1 MPALNLILYIDAMP
15 ALTIISTILHN
26 AVALSFTEILM
37 VNAGIVSF
45 LPVYTNIL
53 GAEIILEFYYD

>member
-26 AVALSFTEILM
+26 AVAFSFTDILM

-53 GAEIILEFYYD
+53 GAEIILEFY

>member
-26 AVALSFTEILM
+26 AVALSFTDILM

-45 LPVYTNIL
+45 LPVFTNIL
-53 GAEIILEFYYD
+53 GAEIILEFY

>member
-1 MPALNLILYIDAMP
+1 MPALNLILYLDAMP

-26 AVALSFTEILM
+26 AMALSFTDILM

-53 GAEIILEFYYD
+53 GAEIILEFY

>member
-26 AVALSFTEILM
+26 AVALSFTDILL

-53 GAEIILEFYYD
+53 GAEIILEFY

>member
-1 MPALNLILYIDAMP
+1 MPALNLLYIDAMP

-26 AVALSFTEILM
+26 AVALSFTDILM

-45 LPVYTNIL
+45 LPVYTKIL
-53 GAEIILEFYYD
+53 GAEIILEFY

>member
-1 MPALNLILYIDAMP
+1 MPALNLILYINAIP
-15 ALTIISTILHN
+15 ELTTISTILHN
-26 AVALSFTEILM
+26 AVALSFTDILM

-53 GAEIILEFYYD
+53 GAEIILEFY

>member
-1 MPALNLILYIDAMP
+1 MPALNLILHIDAMP

-26 AVALSFTEILM
+26 AVALSFTDILM

-53 GAEIILEFYYD
+53 GTEIILEFY

>member
-1 MPALNLILYIDAMP
+1 MPALNLILYIDAML

-26 AVALSFTEILM
+26 AVALSFTDILM

-53 GAEIILEFYYD
+53 GAEIILEFY